1 MLTLANPLGLWALL
15 GIPAVLAIHF
25 LQRQAVVLPISTLFL
40 LEKTQRES
48 ASGRRFDR
56 LMNSVPLWMQ
66 LLAVLLLTWLLAE
79 PRYQKAR
86 STQRVAIVLD
96 SSASM
101 SVIKDQVKERLIAVL
116 PDLQGPAA
124 AIELTVL
131 ESAPGRER
139 IYTGASIEELSLA
152 FDAWQPRDGLTD
164 PSQAIRLARSIVAR
178 EGIVVYMTDTP
189 AESLPFDARLISLGD
204 KIENVG
210 ITGITFEKKE
220 GAVVW
225 SALVRNY
232 SDAEATRT
240 WRLEFP
246 DGTTSEPKSFD
257 IDPGSLISLQAA
269 FPAQTDRAR
278 LVLSEDKFTLDD
290 VFPMVAPT
298 PKSLTLFSST
308 TPEFSKLSERMI
320 NSLESITPSNDAATA
335 DLSLIAYDA
344 LDPMLPDGNAVVFV
358 QDSTSAGSYLKGGI
372 VAEEHPL
379 VNGLNWQALLV
390 RETIQLERLAS
401 DDVLLWQDTRPLI
414 FLRQIEGKPGE
425 PVKRQLC
432 FNFDLRLSNA
442 ANQPAFIV
450 CLHRFTESIRDSKIS
465 GFSEN
470 LETGQPIQLAARTS
484 SAENPAPPIIAAEF
498 DASGKTIARKEYPAA
513 ALVRFPAP
521 LEPGFLT
528 VTQGETAL
536 LDAALHFADTREA
549 DFAAC
554 ATADTLDV
562 GTAEAVQRHTV
573 EDHWWR
579 AWLLLLIAALII
591 SWRFSRER
599 GAASTNP
606 DYKFHPADH

>member
-101 SVIKDQVKERLIAVL
+101 SVIKDQVKERLVEVL

-124 AIELTVL
+124 ALELTVL
-131 ESAPGRER
+131 ESAAGRER
-139 IYTGASIEELSLA
+139 IYTGASIEDLSLA
-152 FDAWQPRDGLTD
+152 FDNWQPRDGLTD

-178 EGIVVYMTDTP
+178 EGVVVYITDTP
-189 AESLPFDARLISLGD
+189 AEALPFDARLISLGD

-210 ITGITFEKKE
+210 ITGVTFEKKE
-220 GAVVW
+220 GTMVW

-232 SDAEATRT
+232 SDTKATRT

-246 DGTTSEPKSFD
+246 DGTSSEPKSFD

-269 FPAQTDRAR
+269 FPEQTDRAR
-278 LVLSEDKFTLDD
+278 LVLSEDKFALDD
-290 VFPMVAPT
+290 IFPMVAPT

-308 TPEFSKLSERMI
+308 TPEFSKLSDRMI
-320 NSLESITPSNDAATA
+320 NSLESVTPSNDAATA
-335 DLSLIAYDA
+335 DISLISYDA

-372 VAEEHPL
+372 VAEANPL

-390 RETIQLERLAS
+390 RETIQLERLAT

-414 FLRQIEGKPGE
+414 FLRQLPGKPGE
-425 PVKRQLC
+425 AVKRQLC

-442 ANQPAFIV
+442 ASQPAFIV

-470 LETGQPIQLAARTS
+470 LETGQPIQLAALTES
-484 SAENPAPPIIAAEF
+484 EESPAPSIVASQF
-498 DASGKTIARKEYPAA
+498 DATGKALSQKNYPAA
-513 ALVRFPAP
+513 SLVRFPAP
-521 LEPGFLT
+521 LEPGFLK
-528 VTQGETAL
+528 VTQGETSL

-549 DFAAC
+549 DFTEC
-554 ATADTLDV
+554 TTSDTLDV
-562 GTAEAVQRHTV
+562 GTAEAVERHTV

-579 AWLLLLIAALII
+579 AWVLLLITALII

-599 GAASTNP
+599 RATNINP
-606 DYKFHPADH
+606 EPKPA

>member
-1 MLTLANPLGLWALL
+1 MITLANPLGLWALL

-25 LQRQAVVLPISTLFL
+25 LQRQAVVLPITTLFL

-101 SVIKDQVKERLIAVL
+101 SVIKDQVKERLIEAL
-116 PDLQGPAA
+116 PDLQGPASA
-124 AIELTVL
+124 LELTVL
-131 ESAPGRER
+131 QSAPGRER
-139 IYTGASIEELSLA
+139 IYTGSSIEELALA
-152 FDAWQPRDGLTD
+152 FDAWSPRDGLTD

-178 EGIVVYMTDTP
+178 EGIVVYFTDTP
-189 AESLPFDARLISLGD
+189 PDALPFDAQLVSLGE

-210 ITGITFEKKE
+210 ITGLNFENKE
-220 GAVVW
+220 GALVW
-225 SALVRNY
+225 SAIVRNY
-232 SDAEATRT
+232 SQQKATRS

-246 DGTTSEPKSFD
+246 DGTSSEPQSFD

-269 FPAQTDRAR
+269 YPDQTERAR
-278 LVLSEDKFTLDD
+278 LVLSEDKFALDD
-290 VFPMVAPT
+290 VFPMVAPR
-298 PKSLTLFSST
+298 PKALSLHAAT
-308 TPEFSKLSERMI
+308 TPEFSKLSDRMI
-320 NSLESITPSNDAATA
+320 SSLDAITPSNDAATA

-401 DDVLLWQDTRPLI
+401 DDVLLWQDARPLI
-414 FLRQIEGKPGE
+414 FLRQLAAGPGE
-425 PVKRQLC
+425 PVKLQLC

-442 ANQPAFIV
+442 ASQPAFIV
-450 CLHRFTESIRDSKIS
+450 CLHRFIESIRDSKIS

-470 LETGQPIQLAARTS
+470 LETGQPIQLAALTDTGDI
-484 SAENPAPPIIAAEF
+484 PAAVITAAQF
-498 DASGKTIARKEYPAA
+498 DVSGKAIGQMDYPATP
-513 ALVRFPAP
+513 LLRFPAP
-521 LEPGFLT
+521 LEPGFLK
-528 VTQGETAL
+528 VTQGETEL
-536 LDAALHFADTREA
+536 LDASLHFGDTREA
-549 DFAAC
+549 DFTHC
-554 ATADTLDV
+554 ASLDTLDTS
-562 GTAEAVQRHTV
+562 TAEAVERHTV

-579 AWLLLLIAALII
+579 AWVLLLIAALIV
-591 SWRFSRER
+591 SWRFSKER
-599 GAASTNP
+599 GAALTP
-606 DYKFHPADH
+606 QAHAP